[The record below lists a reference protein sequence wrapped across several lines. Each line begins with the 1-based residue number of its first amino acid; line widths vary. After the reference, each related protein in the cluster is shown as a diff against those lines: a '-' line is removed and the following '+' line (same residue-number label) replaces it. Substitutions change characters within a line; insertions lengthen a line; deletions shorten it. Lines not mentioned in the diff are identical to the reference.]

1 MATGLSMNGKKKI
14 ETIQKEFTAKFPY
27 LTLVFLDE
35 AKSGI
40 EGTKTLAEVRKSKG
54 EDVSIMASQKVN
66 SLEKNFLKNYGLLV
80 EVAYQLGSELVLTT
94 SDENRTLNELN
105 RWCELNGCSKIRYQ
119 GTAKVTQKEPTPSLD
134 ERNEVYEEDQIS
146 YAEEKLEAIKKAI
159 KVLRDLSFGDKSV
172 EVEIYTEDFISRDTI
187 ENCEVEG
194 RSIKIKRTNWW
205 EDSFWFSI
213 HTKESAIALLLNL
226 YKYGTCEGLSEPEVN
241 WQFADSGENDN
252 GCDVEVIYSE
262 IFDTDSLP
270 DEVLTED
277 GEIDVW
283 ELRDYYGYS
292 EQQVDQVD
300 FEDIS
305 FEKITFKFGGQEL
318 LLVPSEINDLVLS
331 NPPSS
336 SKSIAAANTP
346 SPTSNPIISPEKSLD
361 DQVVKVYQAV
371 ESRLLRYDSG
381 IRKVLTNEVGSISFK
396 LPYPNLEHSTLIVY
410 CQDSAYFIELVGTD
424 QSLMKRIVEFR
435 PDQVKLS
442 QKGVTKVKSSQ
453 TAGELF
459 ASLVDFICIL
469 RMKAIE
475 FNDGMKLYY
484 AGYNYYTDE
493 VGGKPKYQIL
503 SGVES
508 SIFGLVDTVQLG
520 NQTWSDRN
528 LQTSFFANG
537 DPIEEARTA
546 EEWQEAAAEKRPA
559 WCYYQ
564 SDVAQ
569 DETFGKLYNWYALND
584 PRGLAPKGWKIPS
597 LEDFQELVTYLGGPG
612 VAASKLKSKEFWGND
627 ANGDLQFNAVPG
639 GYRQAN
645 GTFDFLN
652 QLGFWWTSSQAGDK
666 GKFMTLGQNQPNVTI
681 GDGLTSL
688 GLSVRCLKESLIC
701 KGLQELIDEGIAVN
715 LYRQPKLFDAYYYFA
730 DKSELPSAIKEHGSM
745 FLDHLYAIPFKSDT
759 KGVVDKVFK
768 FLDKQLSVDYKS
780 LMFKSG
786 MHHPVIGIFN
796 AKTNEL
802 LGLGIGRKNRI
813 FFVSTVESI
822 NDQNYQSFSKLDYC
836 KVITTTYYLLEKAAD
851 AQIGIMDA
859 IEAGDRESE
868 EDYSQ
873 ALEEA
878 MEDLLSAY
886 PYLPSS
892 IADLSPGDF

>member
-40 EGTKTLAEVRKSKG
+40 EGSKTLAEVRKSKG
-54 EDVSIMASQKVN
+54 EDISIMASQKVN

-119 GTAKVTQKEPTPSLD
+119 GTAKVTQKEPTPSFD
-134 ERNEVYEEDQIS
+134 ERNEVYEEDQIT

-159 KVLRDLSFGDKSV
+159 KILRDPSFGDKSV

-213 HTKESAIALLLNL
+213 HSKESAIALLLNL
-226 YKYGTCEGLSEPEVN
+226 YMYGTCEGLSEAEVKWKFSN
-241 WQFADSGENDN
+241 SGESDN

-277 GEIDVW
+277 GEINIW

-336 SKSIAAANTP
+336 STSIASANIP
-346 SPTSNPIISPEKSLD
+346 SPTSKPIISPEKGLD
-361 DQVVKVYQAV
+361 EQVVKVYQAV

-381 IRKVLTNEVGSISFK
+381 IRKVLTNEVDSISFK
-396 LPYPNLEHSTLIVY
+396 LHYPNLEHSTLIVY
-410 CQDSAYFIELVGTD
+410 CQYNAYFIELVGTD
-424 QSLMKRIVEFR
+424 QSLMKKIVEFR
-435 PDQVKLS
+435 SDQVKFS
-442 QKGVTKVKSSQ
+442 QKGVIKVKSSQ

-459 ASLVDFICIL
+459 ASLVDFICLI
-469 RMKAIE
+469 RMKSIE
-475 FNDGMKLYY
+475 FDDGMKLYY

-493 VGGKPKYQIL
+493 IGGKPKYQIL

-508 SIFGLVDTVQLG
+508 SIFGLVDSIEIG

-528 LQTSFFANG
+528 LQASFFANG
-537 DPIEEARTA
+537 DPIEEAQTA
-546 EEWQEAAAEKRPA
+546 EEWQEAAAQKRPA

-564 SDVAQ
+564 SDAAQ

-597 LEDFQELVTYLGGPG
+597 LEDFQGLIAYLGGLG
-612 VAASKLKSKEFWGND
+612 TAASKLKSKEFWGND

-652 QLGFWWTSSQAGDK
+652 QLGFWWTNSQEGDK
-666 GKFMTLGQNQPNVTI
+666 AKFMTLGQNQPNVTL
-681 GDGLTSL
+681 GDGLKSL
-688 GLSVRCLKESLIC
+688 GFSVRCLAANASKVEAHVPQDGLAASNEFEESVLYFKLKVSKIA
-701 KGLQELIDEGIAVN
+701 DEY
-715 LYRQPKLFDAYYYFA
+715 L
-730 DKSELPSAIKEHGSM
+730 
-745 FLDHLYAIPFKSDT
+745 FLDHVEQGELEGCVRIYTFMD
-759 KGVVDKVFK
+759 VFRT
-768 FLDKQLSVDYKS
+768 FSTNSKS
-780 LMFKSG
+780 LIKEFVRLKNWEANFNYDESNIVSFTSLG
-786 MHHPVIGIFN
+786 DEELTKEICLNEDWDDYEDCDLEVQVLHEGIKYASSEFTDDFS
-796 AKTNEL
+796 AVDLEAIYDDCKIISVEATLYKIEL
-802 LGLGIGRKNRI
+802 DEEE
-813 FFVSTVESI
+813 FFPE
-822 NDQNYQSFSKLDYC
+822 DFEKL
-836 KVITTTYYLLEKAAD
+836 I
-851 AQIGIMDA
+851 
-859 IEAGDRESE
+859 RF
-868 EDYSQ
+868 
-873 ALEEA
+873 
-878 MEDLLSAY
+878 LS
-886 PYLPSS
+886 
-892 IADLSPGDF
+892 